1 MTLTLVGP
9 ADGAALGTVPETTPE
24 EVAAHARDAQAVF
37 DSGVWSGLP
46 PRDRAAALLRLADL
60 MDRDAETLAMLDCED
75 AGKPITE
82 CRENDVP
89 GAVET
94 IRWFAE
100 ALDKT
105 YGRVS
110 TTSRDVLAFTE
121 REPYGV
127 VAAILPWNYPLA
139 MAAWKIGP
147 ALAAGNCLLV
157 KPADATPRSVQHV
170 AALAREAGIR
180 AGDAVVVFSSSGI
193 NPYPVE
199 IAEHALEAGAR
210 VIAVTSRPASAA
222 APLRAGVRLADLA
235 DVVLDTLVPPGDV
248 TWPAAHPV
256 SAPLSSVTNALCWN
270 LVLVAALDAAPDLPT
285 WRSANTTA
293 PADHN
298 ERLQAHYR
306 RLVPAI

>member
-1 MTLTLVGP
+1 MPDAVAAYGTLVAQHLERVTAANAAAVREAAGIVVDVARAGRVLHAAGAGHSLAGVLEMFFRAGGLP
-9 ADGAALGTVPETTPE
+9 FVNPLWHPDVLPLNGAARSTEAE
-24 EVAAHARDAQAVF
+24 RR
-37 DSGVWSGLP
+37 SGLG
-46 PRDRAAALLRLADL
+46 
-60 MDRDAETLAMLDCED
+60 
-75 AGKPITE
+75 AG
-82 CRENDVP
+82 V
-89 GAVET
+89 
-94 IRWFAE
+94 
-100 ALDKT
+100 
-105 YGRVS
+105 
-110 TTSRDVLAFTE
+110 
-121 REPYGV
+121 
-127 VAAILPWNYPLA
+127 
-139 MAAWKIGP
+139 
-147 ALAAGNCLLV
+147 
-157 KPADATPRSVQHV
+157 
-170 AALAREAGIR
+170 AREAGIR

-256 SAPLSSVTNALCWN
+256 SAPLSSVANALCWN